1 MVRVVGR
8 NLVVAA
14 AATLLVAAACNDSQG
29 PKPDALLLPL
39 PGLAT
44 LAVSTSTSGSDLD
57 PDGYTVTVDGSVSQS
72 IGTNGLA
79 TFIGLAVGNHTVL
92 LSGVA
97 RNCTVS
103 GSNPRTVSLLAGLVG
118 ATTFSV
124 TCVAQPTTGNLAV
137 TTNTTG
143 SNLDPDGYTLTV
155 DGGQS
160 KAIAINNTVT
170 ISGLS
175 PGNHSVQLNGVAQ
188 NCTVSG
194 SNPRTVSITAGSTTT
209 TTFSVS
215 CAATTTT
222 GTLTVSNST
231 TGSNLDPDGYTV
243 TVSGSAGTASQTM
256 ATNGN
261 VTFANIPAGSYQV
274 TLSGAAANCTVTSAN
289 PQTANVPSGGTATTS
304 FTVSCAA
311 TTTTG
316 TLTVSNSTTGSN
328 LDPDGYTVTVSGSAG
343 TASQTMATNG
353 NVTFANIPA
362 GTYQVTLSGAAA
374 NCTVT
379 SANPQTVNVPGG
391 GTATTSFTV
400 SCAATTTTGNLTV
413 TTSTTGENMPVGYT
427 LTATGP
433 SFPTGASEPI
443 GANAT
448 VTASGVAAGDY
459 TVQLS
464 DVPSNCTVSGANPRP
479 VSVPA
484 GGTAT
489 TTFSVS
495 CAGAPPPPAGRVTGQ
510 GQVGTAPP
518 QPGNDAVT
526 FNFDVRAD
534 LTGRF
539 TGTDYQDLHPGG
551 VPATLTTDHSSD
563 PETGITAFR
572 SSSSVCSDPSRGVE
586 VDATGREDT
595 GGVVAYT
602 LAVCDNGPAN
612 SGMDFFSV
620 FIPSENFRRSGQ
632 VASGDIVKS

>member
-1 MVRVVGR
+1 MMRAVGR
-8 NLVVAA
+8 TLLVAA
-14 AATLLVAAACNDSQG
+14 AATQLVATACNDSQG
-29 PKPDALLLPL
+29 PQPDASLLPSLPL

-44 LAVSTSTSGSDLD
+44 LVVSTSTSGSSLD
-57 PDGYTVTVDGSVSQS
+57 PDGYTVTVDGGASQS
-72 IGTNGLA
+72 IGTNGVA
-79 TFIGLAVGNHTVL
+79 TFVGLAAGDHTVL

-103 GSNPRTVSLLAGLVG
+103 GSNPRTVSLIAGLVG
-118 ATTFSV
+118 ATGFSV
-124 TCVAQPTTGNLAV
+124 SCVAQPTTGNLAV

-160 KAIAINNTVT
+160 KAIGINNTVT

-209 TTFSVS
+209 TTFTVS
-215 CAATTTT
+215 CAATT
-222 GTLTVSNST
+222 GNLTVSNST
-231 TGSNLDPDGYTV
+231 TGSNLDADGYTV
-243 TVSGSAGTASQTM
+243 TVSGPVGTTSKTM

-261 VTFANIPAGSYQV
+261 VSFANIPPGSYQV

-316 TLTVSNSTTGSN
+316 TLS
-328 LDPDGYTVTVSGSAG
+328 VT
-343 TASQTMATNG
+343 
-353 NVTFANIPA
+353 
-362 GTYQVTLSGAAA
+362 
-374 NCTVT
+374 
-379 SANPQTVNVPGG
+379 
-391 GTATTSFTV
+391 TATTGQSQPT
-400 SCAATTTTGNLTV
+400 
-413 TTSTTGENMPVGYT
+413 GYT
-427 LTATGP
+427 LNVTGP

-448 VTASGVAAGDY
+448 VTATVTAGDY
-459 TVQLS
+459 QVSLS
-464 DVPSNCTVSGANPRP
+464 GVPSNCTVSGSNPRT
-479 VSVPA
+479 VTVPA
-484 GGTAT
+484 GGTGP

-495 CAGAPPPPAGRVTGQ
+495 CTGTQPPPTGRVTGR
-510 GQVGTAPP
+510 GQVGTAAP
-518 QPGNDAVT
+518 QVGNDAVT
-526 FNFDVRAD
+526 FDFDLRAD

-539 TGTDYQDLHPGG
+539 TGTDYADVHPGG
-551 VPATLTTDHSSD
+551 VPATLTTDPVAD
-563 PETGITAFR
+563 PATSIIAFR
-572 SSSSVCSDPSRGVE
+572 PSSSVCSDPSRGVE

-595 GGVVAYT
+595 GGIVAYT
-602 LAVCDNGPAN
+602 LAVCDNGPAD

-620 FIPSENFRRSGQ
+620 FIPAEGFRRSGQ

>member
-1 MVRVVGR
+1 MVRAFGR
-8 NLVVAA
+8 IRLAAA
-14 AATLLVAAACNDSQG
+14 AATLLVATACKDSQG
-29 PKPDALLLPL
+29 PKPNALLDPL

-44 LAVSTSTSGSDLD
+44 LAVSTSTTGSNLD
-57 PDGYTVTVDGSVSQS
+57 PDGYTVTVDGSTSQS

-79 TFIGLAVGNHTVL
+79 TFVGLAVGNHTVL

-160 KAIAINNTVT
+160 KAIGINNTVT

-194 SNPRTVSITAGSTTT
+194 SNPRTVSITAGTTTT
-209 TTFSVS
+209 TTFTVS
-215 CAATTTT
+215 CAATT
-222 GTLTVSNST
+222 GNLTVSNST
-231 TGSNLDPDGYTV
+231 TGSNLDADAYTA
-243 TVSGSAGTASQTM
+243 TVSGPPGTPSKTM

-261 VTFANIPAGSYQV
+261 ATCANIPAGSYQV

-316 TLTVSNSTTGSN
+316 TLS
-328 LDPDGYTVTVSGSAG
+328 VT
-343 TASQTMATNG
+343 
-353 NVTFANIPA
+353 
-362 GTYQVTLSGAAA
+362 
-374 NCTVT
+374 
-379 SANPQTVNVPGG
+379 
-391 GTATTSFTV
+391 TATTGQSQPT
-400 SCAATTTTGNLTV
+400 
-413 TTSTTGENMPVGYT
+413 GYT
-427 LTATGP
+427 LNVTGP

-448 VTASGVAAGDY
+448 VTATVTAGDY
-459 TVQLS
+459 QVSLS
-464 DVPSNCTVSGANPRP
+464 GVPSNCTVSGSNPRTIT
-479 VSVPA
+479 VPA
-484 GGTAT
+484 GGTGP

-495 CAGAPPPPAGRVTGQ
+495 CTATTTTGTLSVTTATTGQ
-510 GQVGTAPP
+510 SQPTGYTLNVTAPSFP
-518 QPGNDAVT
+518 TGASEPIGANATVTATVTPG
-526 FNFDVRAD
+526 
-534 LTGRF
+534 
-539 TGTDYQDLHPGG
+539 DYQVSL
-551 VPATLTTDHSSD
+551 
-563 PETGITAFR
+563 
-572 SSSSVCSDPSRGVE
+572 
-586 VDATGREDT
+586 
-595 GGVVAYT
+595 
-602 LAVCDNGPAN
+602 
-612 SGMDFFSV
+612 SG
-620 FIPSENFRRSGQ
+620 
-632 VASGDIVKS
+632 